1 MTDSIKQK
9 KKALLEEIDK
19 LREEYQV
26 EMPKRIAEARAQGDL
41 SENAEYDAARE
52 RQAFLKARIAQL
64 SHLVSQYND
73 AASSHTDEKTVG
85 FGSVVVVLELNS
97 NTRSEYTIVHPIEVD
112 PSEGKISLGLAGGQG
127 AAKPHRRRGSGR
139 HRSRRGEKVLHRK
152 DHQPARQRLHRLSQ
166 PGFSGMAGPAG
177 NGRRLPPGPFL
188 GYIQA

>member
-73 AASSHTDEKTVG
+73 VASSHTDEKTVG

-112 PSEGKISLGLAGGQG
+112 PSEGKISLGSPVGRALQDRTVGEEVVVTVPAGE
-127 AAKPHRRRGSGR
+127 KRLFIEKITSLRGS
-139 HRSRRGEKVLHRK
+139 V
-152 DHQPARQRLHRLSQ
+152 
-166 PGFSGMAGPAG
+166 FSA
-177 NGRRLPPGPFL
+177 
-188 GYIQA
+188 

>member
-9 KKALLEEIDK
+9 KKAILDEIDK

-26 EMPKRIAEARAQGDL
+26 ELPKRIAEARAQGDL

-73 AASSHTDEKTVG
+73 VASSHADEKSVG

-97 NTRSEYTIVHPIEVD
+97 NTRSEFTIVHPIEVD
-112 PSEGKISLGLAGGQG
+112 PSEGKISLGS
-127 AAKPHRRRGSGR
+127 PVGR
-139 HRSRRGEKVLHRK
+139 ALQDRTVGEEVVVTVPAGEKRFFIEKITSLHG
-152 DHQPARQRLHRLSQ
+152 SV
-166 PGFSGMAGPAG
+166 FSA
-177 NGRRLPPGPFL
+177 
-188 GYIQA
+188 